1 MKKIVCLLFAA
12 ALLLTACGAPKP
24 APSAPPAAEAP
35 AQPELAAETPAPAD
49 TPAPAVTDEMPA
61 EPEEPADSV
70 SEDPS
75 DMTGYYTDDGY
86 NIVRV
91 GRNGDEYTMEISIYR
106 LTTLDEGDVTVT
118 DEGLLFHTIDAAGGP
133 MTVLF
138 YPAGDSTYS
147 FLIVETYWPLLEQGT
162 VFAGLIRTEDPLG

>member
-1 MKKIVCLLFAA
+1 MKKIVCLLFVA

-24 APSAPPAAEAP
+24 VPSAPPATEAP
-35 AQPELAAETPAPAD
+35 AQLAPAAETPPPAD
-49 TPAPAVTDEMPA
+49 TPEITAEAPA
-61 EPEEPADSV
+61 EPEEPVAAV

-75 DMTGYYTDDGY
+75 DMTGYYSDDGY

-138 YPAGDSTYS
+138 YPAGDGTYS

-162 VFAGLIRTEDPLG
+162 VFSGLIKTEDPYG